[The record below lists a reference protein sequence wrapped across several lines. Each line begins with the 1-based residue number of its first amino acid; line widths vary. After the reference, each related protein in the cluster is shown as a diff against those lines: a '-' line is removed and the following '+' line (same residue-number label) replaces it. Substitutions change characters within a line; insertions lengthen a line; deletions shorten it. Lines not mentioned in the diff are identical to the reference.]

1 MKMKLDGR
9 FLSVAVILAISSVAS
24 FTILSVAG
32 LNCDDGNRG
41 YEPESELYIN
51 QNYNIETKYNG
62 HSHTEKIN
70 SEEKTKGETEAKTK
84 LVNWDSPTSAKTYM
98 DYRKITNE
106 SSKQWEII
114 HSELMVCADGM
125 LRDKYGRIAVAL
137 GSYFG
142 DVGST
147 WRFYLDDNG
156 VIKSIDVIKTD
167 AKADIDT
174 EKNNIVGIPAGDVIE
189 FVIDSNAFQIWENG
203 YAVGGNFNNIE
214 EYRGDVIGW
223 EVIE

>member
-9 FLSVAVILAISSVAS
+9 FLSVAAILAISSFAS

-32 LNCDDGNRG
+32 LNGENDNQE
-41 YEPESELYIN
+41 YETESGLYIN
-51 QNYNIETKYNG
+51 QSYNIETKHNG
-62 HSHTEKIN
+62 HSYAEKID
-70 SEEKTKGETEAKTK
+70 SEGKTKEGTEIKTK

-114 HSELMVCADGM
+114 HNELMVCADGM

-156 VIKSIDVIKTD
+156 IIKSIDVIKAD

-189 FVIDSNAFQIWENG
+189 FVVDSNSFPVWGNG

>member
-32 LNCDDGNRG
+32 LNCENDNQE
-41 YEPESELYIN
+41 YEVESELYIN
-51 QNYNIETKYNG
+51 QDYNMGTKYNG
-62 HSHTEKIN
+62 YSHTVKIDY
-70 SEEKTKGETEAKTK
+70 EEKTGEETEAKTK
-84 LVNWDSPTSAKTYM
+84 LNWDSPTSAKTYM

-114 HSELMVCADGM
+114 HNELMVCADGM

-156 VIKSIDVIKTD
+156 IIKSIDVIKAD

-189 FVIDSNAFQIWENG
+189 FVVDSNSFPVWENG